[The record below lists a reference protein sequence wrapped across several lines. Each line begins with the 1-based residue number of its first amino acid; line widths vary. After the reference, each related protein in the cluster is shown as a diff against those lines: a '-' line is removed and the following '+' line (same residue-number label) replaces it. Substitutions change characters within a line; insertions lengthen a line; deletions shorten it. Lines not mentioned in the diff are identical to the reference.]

1 MDTKFTIECS
11 WHLLHLRRDNSIQA
25 AIFVSIHTYIW
36 TFFIERYWLKI
47 CVKYN
52 FLNRSIENRDPLH
65 WRSARRK
72 TNSIS
77 DNAIQKF
84 LITRIISLKK
94 NWIQLQVKKKPL
106 KKAFIES
113 KTVMLINSV
122 LMTTLIPLYVK
133 TGTFTACSGCAY
145 VTFWKLKKFW
155 YFTDNHITVI
165 LTIYRKCY
173 DIKRN
178 IGIVYFFSTSSFVS
192 NFVFSERYLLV
203 LILKRAIIIYSTL
216 SSSVT
221 CSSRAS
227 AA

>member
-47 CVKYN
+47 CLKYN

-133 TGTFTACSGCAY
+133 TGTFTACGGCAY

-178 IGIVYFFSTSSFVS
+178 VGIVNFFF
-192 NFVFSERYLLV
+192 NLELCFKLRLFSRDICWFWLWQEL
-203 LILKRAIIIYSTL
+203 
-216 SSSVT
+216 
-221 CSSRAS
+221 
-227 AA
+227 